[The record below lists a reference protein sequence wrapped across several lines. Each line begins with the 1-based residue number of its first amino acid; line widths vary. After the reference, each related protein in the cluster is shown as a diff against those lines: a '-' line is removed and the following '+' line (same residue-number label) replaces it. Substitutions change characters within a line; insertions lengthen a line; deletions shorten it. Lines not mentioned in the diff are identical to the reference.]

1 MKKNIFE
8 KLKAKAKLP
17 KRLCAKPAN
26 LAQSQNSIEATAQ
39 NSHCQTML
47 ICRNNLNE
55 LPREEK
61 TGCKQLIFIVLS

>member
-1 MKKNIFE
+1 N
-8 KLKAKAKLP
+8 AKPP
-17 KRLCAKPAN
+17 KRLCAKLAN
-26 LAQSQNSIEATAQ
+26 LVQPQNPIEATTQ
-39 NSHCQTML
+39 NSRCQTML